1 LIGEVF
7 MRYNVY
13 NPFLKIDSILRKLD
27 KESFDAIILDFHKEA
42 SAEIDAM

>member
-1 LIGEVF
+1 

-13 NPFLKIDSILRKLD
+13 NPFLKIDEIL
-27 KESFDAIILDFHKEA
+27 KEVSNENIDAIIVDFHKEA